1 MIKIMIK
8 DYDQITNMMMQKK
21 NWKETGIKT
30 LGGYHDLYNQSDKL
44 LLSDVFER
52 F

>member
-21 NWKETGIKT
+21 NWKEIGIKK
-30 LGGYHDLYNQSDKL
+30 LGGYHDLYNQRDK